1 MSPCDAS
8 AERERRVLSHWFPR
22 RPHCCEQVRP
32 PYEKDHGQIWMTI
45 DSPTPPPL
53 SLLLFPEP
61 TVVHCSYCCS
71 RAYCCSYCCS
81 RAYCCSYCC
90 SRAYCC
96 SVVTVNTKNIVQ
108 PLTFGCSIFFQTQ
121 KHVCF
126 SVFGPASVFFR
137 GGRFFFSRRA
147 LYY

>member
-1 MSPCDAS
+1 
-8 AERERRVLSHWFPR
+8 
-22 RPHCCEQVRP
+22 
-32 PYEKDHGQIWMTI
+32 MTI

-61 TVVHCSYCCS
+61 TVVLT
-71 RAYCCSYCCS
+71 
-81 RAYCCSYCC
+81 
-90 SRAYCC
+90 
-96 SVVTVNTKNIVQ
+96 VVPGPTVVLTVTVNTKNIVQ

-137 GGRFFFSRRA
+137 GGRFFFPRRA